1 MRKIAVLF
9 SILIFMSCGNSTV
22 KKPANLISEDQM
34 VEILFDVILINSAK
48 GVNKQL
54 LQNNIENPL
63 NYIYRTYGIDSL
75 QFTESNTYYTYHTDQ
90 YNSIYEKVESKLD
103 KEKVAYQAIIDNKI
117 RIKDSIKKAQQNQID
132 TTKIARDKKRYVNK
146 PSLPLSKF
154 DSLRK

>member
-1 MRKIAVLF
+1 
-9 SILIFMSCGNSTV
+9 MSCGNSTV

-103 KEKVAYQAIIDNKI
+103 KEKLAYQAIIDNKI
-117 RIKDSIKKAQQNQID
+117 RIKDSIKKSKQNQID
-132 TTKIARDKKRYVNK
+132 TSKKAPK
-146 PSLPLSKF
+146 KGTPSKSDLNPLRKF